1 MLAHP
6 ETMLSRTTPRAP
18 GPSAALRRRAVL
30 PALVLCAC
38 QAGGVVE
45 INWAFVDR
53 DGDPI
58 FPGGLFTPQLHDAC
72 DMPAV
77 RGTASAKVDLGVELD
92 ICDVD
97 CDGDCEGDCRIT
109 DPHRFPCDVARSTLN
124 DVPASSQPYLFVL
137 RAVITGA
144 GDACVAPPPSCIA
157 VPGPRERKV
166 EQGQVTDLQV
176 FQIAV
181 DIDRG
186 GDDRL
191 DLEECGCG

>member
-1 MLAHP
+1 MPVAP
-6 ETMLSRTTPRAP
+6 EQHDSSAP
-18 GPSAALRRRAVL
+18 ARRRGCAVL
-30 PALVLCAC
+30 PLLLCAC

-45 INWAFVDR
+45 LNWAFVDR

-58 FPGGLFTPQLHDAC
+58 FPGGLFTPQLRDAC
-72 DMPAV
+72 DMPAR
-77 RGTASAKVDLGVELD
+77 RGTASAKIDLGVELA

-97 CDGDCEGDCRIT
+97 CAGDCEGDCRIAE
-109 DPHRFPCDVARSTLN
+109 PERFACDVARTTLN

-144 GDACVAPPPSCIA
+144 GDPCVAPPPSCIA
-157 VPGPRERKV
+157 VPGPRERSV
-166 EQGQVTDLQV
+166 AQGQVTDLQV

-186 GDDRL
+186 GDDTL
-191 DLEECGCG
+191 DLEACGCG